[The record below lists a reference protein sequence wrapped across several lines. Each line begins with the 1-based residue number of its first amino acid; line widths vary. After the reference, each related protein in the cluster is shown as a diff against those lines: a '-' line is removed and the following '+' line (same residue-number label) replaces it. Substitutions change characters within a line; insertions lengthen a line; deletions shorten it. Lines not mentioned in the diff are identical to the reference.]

1 MNSKRKGNAGELEL
15 LHLLEAAGLS
25 VQRNDQRFIG
35 GMDNPD
41 ISLECGG
48 KRYHLE
54 VKRAE
59 RFNAYEAMDQAIIDS
74 NGKAVPVVVH
84 RRNRRPWLVVLRL
97 SDFQGILEGSKV

>member
-41 ISLECGG
+41 IALQAGG

-84 RRNRRPWLVVLRL
+84 RRNRRPWLVVLRMG
-97 SDFQGILEGSKV
+97 DFVGLINDRA